1 MGLGALPEN
10 QVNGRGHQGMPQDG
24 TSKYLSRQCIET
36 RPRRSARAR
45 PAGPPCFTPTR
56 CLDSGPRPHRRLPI
70 EGRRFN
76 TALQTLPAS
85 TTGPPST
92 TRPTARLHLKVR
104 ALVPALA
111 TLWLSTACTAL
122 PEAPAHGD
130 DVSRQGY
137 TSLTL
142 IPVDN
147 PAYAWRALTERS
159 PAALQVWS
167 AEESAVRETCGARE
181 PRDNGKES
189 SSAVLAPAANASPQW
204 LPAAGD
210 SRLEAAL
217 QAHVRMH
224 AQSARRPFYAD
235 PERRNTEPA
244 WRCFRYARFAHRDD
258 AEPAL
263 DFIGEL
269 RLGDSGDYVQLRPL
283 RLYAGAE
290 SRTRGIAVGLQ
301 LEAVWRQGNVGSR
314 GMVFEP
320 VLLAAV
326 LQPDAEDAL
335 YFQDRYWEQH
345 PILPLPPM
353 SLDLRGRP
361 TQTAPAT
368 VTVNLVEILSADQA
382 DPVLLQSARTAGDH
396 LGALIA
402 AALAAR

>member
-1 MGLGALPEN
+1 M
-10 QVNGRGHQGMPQDG
+10 
-24 TSKYLSRQCIET
+24 
-36 RPRRSARAR
+36 
-45 PAGPPCFTPTR
+45 
-56 CLDSGPRPHRRLPI
+56 
-70 EGRRFN
+70 
-76 TALQTLPAS
+76 QTLPAR

-92 TRPTARLHLKVR
+92 TRQPARLHLNVR
-104 ALVPALA
+104 AFFPALA

-122 PEAPAHGD
+122 PDAPVHGD
-130 DVSRQGY
+130 DASQGY

-167 AEESAVRETCGARE
+167 AEESAVREACGARE
-181 PRDNGKES
+181 PRDVGKES
-189 SSAVLAPAANASPQW
+189 SSAVLAPAASPAPQW
-204 LPAAGD
+204 QPAAAD
-210 SRLEAAL
+210 TRLEDAL
-217 QAHVRMH
+217 RSHVRMH

-235 PERRNTEPA
+235 PERRNAEPA
-244 WRCFRYARFAHRDD
+244 WRCFRYARFDRRD
-258 AEPAL
+258 ATEPSL
-263 DFIGEL
+263 DFVGEL

-283 RLYAGAE
+283 RLYAGAGRAR
-290 SRTRGIAVGLQ
+290 SIAVGLQ
-301 LEAVWRQGNVGSR
+301 LEAVWRQGNTGSR
-314 GMVFEP
+314 ALVFEP

-335 YFQDRYWEQH
+335 YFHDRYWEQH

-368 VTVNLVEILSADQA
+368 VTVNLVEVRSADQV
-382 DPVLLQSARTAGDH
+382 DPLLLQSARAAGDH
-396 LGALIA
+396 LGALLA